1 MSYGDHYSYLD
12 TTTTSDGTP
21 IYESRGF
28 NGGQH
33 TWYLLNSEIRRIGE
47 IFAQAPDK
55 FELVNDDR
63 SGAFCRIYALDH
75 FEARIVRDIAAA
87 MRWTSP
93 RKETYYHIT
102 NTMRSWQGG
111 GSHWVAV
118 VLEIEKTERP
128 EATAAAAGTAV
139 VQQHETPHVYSQTR
153 PDAPVKVDSRDSLSQ
168 QLFASSSSSSSTS
181 SSSSS
186 SFSIS
191 TAIEVAAMASYISMS
206 AVATIASWLPT
217 VLEVARLAYIAQ
229 RNSWDSLWLTELPA
243 RATPEFQFKER
254 FLVS

>member
-1 MSYGDHYSYLD
+1 MASNMI
-12 TTTTSDGTP
+12 P
-21 IYESRGF
+21 
-28 NGGQH
+28 
-33 TWYLLNSEIRRIGE
+33 
-47 IFAQAPDK
+47 
-55 FELVNDDR
+55 
-63 SGAFCRIYALDH
+63 
-75 FEARIVRDIAAA
+75 
-87 MRWTSP
+87 
-93 RKETYYHIT
+93 
-102 NTMRSWQGG
+102 WQGG
-111 GSHWVAV
+111 WSRWLAV
-118 VLEIEKTERP
+118 MAEIEKTGRA

-139 VQQHETPHVYSQTR
+139 RQYETPHVYSPKKT
-153 PDAPVKVDSRDSLSQ
+153 DAPVKDASRDSLSQ
-168 QLFASSSSSSSTS
+168 ELFASSSSS

-254 FLVS
+254 FLVSLQSGLPLLPQVVEAPKDSESARGQIYRR